1 MNIESEAVVRFHYT
15 LRNEAGVELESS
27 RGSEPSVYLHGAN
40 NVIRGL
46 ESAMAGRSAG
56 DVFSASLAP
65 TDAYGVRNPEK
76 IQRVPVKHLV
86 FKGKL
91 KAGQVVQLNTSDGR
105 RAVTVLKVGRHSADI
120 DTNHPLAGETLC
132 FDIEVIE
139 VRPATAEELAHGHAH
154 GPGGHQ
160 H

>member
-15 LRNEAGVELESS
+15 LRNDAGIELESS

-46 ESAMAGRSAG
+46 ESAMAGRAAG
-56 DVFSASLAP
+56 DVFSASLDP
-65 TDAYGVRNPEK
+65 VDAYGIRNPEK

-91 KAGQVVQLNTSDGR
+91 KAGQVVQLNTRDGMKT
-105 RAVTVLKVGRHSADI
+105 VTVLKVGRHSADI
-120 DTNHPLAGETLC
+120 DTNHPLAGEALT
-132 FDIEVIE
+132 FDIEIID
-139 VRPATAEELAHGHAH
+139 VRPATPEEVAHGHAH